1 MPCVIVAYIP
11 GKDLVVAKT
20 ASAERVAPKDRYALN
35 YVDLRCINQAHCG
48 RESRRAVPQVT
59 LMHVE
64 NIKLYSK
71 YLALKEVVRLPV
83 VEL

>member
-1 MPCVIVAYIP
+1 MHNAICH
-11 GKDLVVAKT
+11 
-20 ASAERVAPKDRYALN
+20 SNRYALN
-35 YVDLRCINQAHCG
+35 YVGLRFINQAHCG
-48 RESRRAVPQVT
+48 KESRCAVPQVT